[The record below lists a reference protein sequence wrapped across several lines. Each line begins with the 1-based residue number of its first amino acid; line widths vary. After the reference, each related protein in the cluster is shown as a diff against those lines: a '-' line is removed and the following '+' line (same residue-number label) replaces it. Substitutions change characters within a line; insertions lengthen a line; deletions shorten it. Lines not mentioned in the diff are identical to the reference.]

1 MRKEIDSFLNLKPQ
15 KSTRLLKVYSLN
27 RIGKGNF
34 EVSLSLQNI
43 QTFNLTE
50 TVKPNGQT
58 NSLQDTQVIGGT

>member
-1 MRKEIDSFLNLKPQ
+1 MDSCVQYSVFCLYKYF
-15 KSTRLLKVYSLN
+15 KKKVLSLIKN
-27 RIGKGNF
+27 GRGNY

-50 TVKPNGQT
+50 TVEPNGQT

>member
-1 MRKEIDSFLNLKPQ
+1 MDSCVQYPVFCLYKYF
-15 KSTRLLKVYSLN
+15 KKKVLSLIKN
-27 RIGKGNF
+27 GRGNY

-58 NSLQDTQVIGGT
+58 NSLQDTQIISGT